1 MSWISRP
8 DASER
13 DVVLKDTSDLREI
26 GDAHD
31 ALLAAQKRLDEAIE
45 AARANGRSEAEIS
58 SRLAT
63 FP

>member
-1 MSWISRP
+1 M
-8 DASER
+8 
-13 DVVLKDTSDLREI
+13 LKDTSDLREI

-31 ALLAAQKRLDEAIE
+31 ALLAAQQRLDEAIE